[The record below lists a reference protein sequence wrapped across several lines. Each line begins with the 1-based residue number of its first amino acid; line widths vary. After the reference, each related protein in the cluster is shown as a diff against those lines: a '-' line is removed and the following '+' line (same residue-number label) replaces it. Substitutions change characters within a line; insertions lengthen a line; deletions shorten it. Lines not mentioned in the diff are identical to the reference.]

1 MMHASKLFRSAAQA
15 CQSLGRRA
23 IFLTK
28 HTDQLP
34 APLPPTIR
42 HVSFAPFRALF
53 PHCGAIVHHGGVGT
67 LSWALA
73 SAKPQLI
80 LPIAFDQKDNAI
92 HIEKLG
98 AGEWIKA
105 GRATGH
111 RIAGALR
118 RILSPQ
124 ALARCQA
131 IAPQFAP
138 GNQLE
143 NAAQCVEELAA
154 TSRDLATATPPQ

>member
-1 MMHASKLFRSAAQA
+1 L
-15 CQSLGRRA
+15 LGVRA
-23 IFLTK
+23 IFLTR
-28 HTDQLP
+28 HVDQLP
-34 APLPPTIR
+34 QPLPPTIR

-73 SAKPQLI
+73 SARPQLV

-92 HIEKLG
+92 HLEKLG
-98 AGEWIKA
+98 AGKWIKA
-105 GRATGH
+105 GRATGV

-118 RILSPQ
+118 RILTPQ
-124 ALARCQA
+124 VQARCRA

-138 GNQLE
+138 GDQLE
-143 NAAQCVEELAA
+143 NAARCVEELAA
-154 TSRDLATATPPQ
+154 TARALAAATPPQ